1 MLPGNNPKG
10 DPIPMTER
18 HDHSLLFRFTD
29 PASASVAVST
39 LRELGY
45 DAVAADNA
53 ELRLSLHGN
62 DLTSALEIAFA
73 HGGELDVPEDTITI
87 PAHMVN
93 EDLVAW
99 EEGFSLSSSLP
110 GGSADSGLRN
120 RDEAAEGEEAF
131 PEQDASLSYFSGDV
145 HI

>member
-1 MLPGNNPKG
+1 
-10 DPIPMTER
+10 MTNR

-29 PASASVAVST
+29 SESASVAVST

-45 DAVAADNA
+45 DVAAGGST
-53 ELRLSLHGN
+53 EIRLSLHGS

-73 HGGELDVPEDTITI
+73 HGGELDVPDDAITI

-99 EEGFSLSSSLP
+99 EEGFSLSSA
-110 GGSADSGLRN
+110 SASPEPYGELGLHN
-120 RDEAAEGEEAF
+120 RDEAMEGEEAF
-131 PEQDASLSYFSGDV
+131 PEQDDSLSYFSGDV
-145 HI
+145 RM